1 MEQYL
6 VLDLGGTFIKYAL
19 MQQNGKILRQ
29 GKVISP
35 VDTMDHFLTAFEP
48 LRQEFAGEYAG
59 VAVSM
64 PGRID
69 TARGIAHSGG
79 MFKFIKDD
87 PIAQLLSDCFQAP
100 VTIAND
106 GKCAVKAEAWDGAL
120 ADVDNGAVI
129 VLGTGT
135 GGGLLL
141 NRRVWMG
148 SNFAAGELSVFGMDF
163 KKMTDGCKTFGEG
176 REAFWCGWMSA
187 GGILTHYAAYKGID
201 PASVDGYAF
210 FDSYEVG
217 EPVAVQTLQE
227 FGKMAAAGIYSL
239 QSVLDLQKI
248 AIGGGISAR
257 PEVTEVIRSCVE
269 RQFNSIVFSPLKVPQ
284 IVTCKYGNNAN
295 LLGALRFHLEQ
306 END

>member
-6 VLDLGGTFIKYAL
+6 ALDLGGTFIKYAL
-19 MQQNGKILRQ
+19 MQQNDKILRQ
-29 GKVISP
+29 GKVVSP

-48 LRQEFAGEYAG
+48 LRQKFAGEYAG

-69 TARGIAHSGG
+69 AARGIAHSGG

-135 GGGLLL
+135 GGGLL
-141 NRRVWMG
+141 
-148 SNFAAGELSVFGMDF
+148 
-163 KKMTDGCKTFGEG
+163 K
-176 REAFWCGWMSA
+176 
-187 GGILTHYAAYKGID
+187 
-201 PASVDGYAF
+201 
-210 FDSYEVG
+210 
-217 EPVAVQTLQE
+217 
-227 FGKMAAAGIYSL
+227 
-239 QSVLDLQKI
+239 
-248 AIGGGISAR
+248 
-257 PEVTEVIRSCVE
+257 
-269 RQFNSIVFSPLKVPQ
+269 
-284 IVTCKYGNNAN
+284 
-295 LLGALRFHLEQ
+295 
-306 END
+306 